1 MIESPAFYPNLSA
14 YDNLKYYCILK
25 GIINRHKIEEV
36 LEKVK
41 LNNTGKKKLKQFS
54 LGMKQRLG
62 IALAILNNPDFIILD
77 EPINGLDPIV
87 IQEIRNLLLS
97 LSKEHGI
104 TILISSHIL
113 SEISQIADKIGFIKN
128 GKIVEQV
135 SMKEIRR
142 ENIDLEEYF
151 MSHFLNEI

>member
-1 MIESPAFYPNLSA
+1 MGCMIESPAFYPNLSA

-41 LNNTGKKKLKQFS
+41 LNNTGKKKFKQFS

-77 EPINGLDPIV
+77 EPINGLDPLGIV
-87 IQEIRNLLLS
+87 RLEKRYCNYN
-97 LSKEHGI
+97 K
-104 TILISSHIL
+104 
-113 SEISQIADKIGFIKN
+113 KI
-128 GKIVEQV
+128 
-135 SMKEIRR
+135 
-142 ENIDLEEYF
+142 
-151 MSHFLNEI
+151 